1 MDNKKV
7 NDKIDLNARARRPVD
22 FVSIARCRGLFLLRV

>member
-7 NDKIDLNARARRPVD
+7 NDKIDLNARPRRPV
-22 FVSIARCRGLFLLRV
+22 VSIALP

>member
-7 NDKIDLNARARRPVD
+7 NDKIDLNARARRPV
-22 FVSIARCRGLFLLRV
+22 VAISLP

>member
-7 NDKIDLNARARRPVD
+7 NDKIDLNARARRPV
-22 FVSIARCRGLFLLRV
+22 RVAISLP